1 MVKVRWWMKWL
12 YPGVVWNF
20 SRREK
25 VLYLTF
31 DDGPIPDV
39 TPKVLDILARYNA
52 PATFFSIGDNVRK
65 HPDIFRQIQTAGHRI
80 GNHSFHHYNS
90 WKVTATDYIH
100 DVEFATSVIDSD
112 LFRPPYGK
120 LTPRTL
126 WYLRKKFRVVMWDV
140 ISCDFDTKVSAEQ
153 VYQNVIENVGPGSVV
168 VFHDSLKAA
177 PSMLV
182 ALPKVLDYFKKEGYV
197 FRIIP

>member
-1 MVKVRWWMKWL
+1 
-12 YPGVVWNF
+12 
-20 SRREK
+20 
-25 VLYLTF
+25 
-31 DDGPIPDV
+31 
-39 TPKVLDILARYNA
+39 
-52 PATFFSIGDNVRK
+52 
-65 HPDIFRQIQTAGHRI
+65 
-80 GNHSFHHYNS
+80 
-90 WKVTATDYIH
+90 
-100 DVEFATSVIDSD
+100 
-112 LFRPPYGK
+112 
-120 LTPRTL
+120 
-126 WYLRKKFRVVMWDV
+126 MWDV

>member
-12 YPGVVWNF
+12 YPGVIWNF
-20 SRREK
+20 SRQEK

-31 DDGPIPDV
+31 DDGPVPEV
-39 TPKVLDILARYNA
+39 TPRVLDILQQYNA
-52 PATFFSIGDNVRK
+52 VATFFSIGDNVRK
-65 HPDIFRQIQTAGHRI
+65 HPDVFRQVKAAGHRT

-90 WKVTATDYIH
+90 WKVSAAEYIH
-100 DVEFATSVIDSD
+100 DVEKAAEVIESD

-126 WYLRKKFRVVMWDV
+126 LHLGKKYRVIMWDV

-153 VYQNVIENVGPGSVV
+153 VCQNVIGNAGPGSVV

-177 PSMLV
+177 PTMLE

-197 FRIIP
+197 FRIIS

>member
-52 PATFFSIGDNVRK
+52 LATFFSIGDNVRK

-100 DVEFATSVIDSD
+100 DVELATSVIDSD

>member
-1 MVKVRWWMKWL
+1 M
-12 YPGVVWNF
+12 
-20 SRREK
+20 
-25 VLYLTF
+25 
-31 DDGPIPDV
+31 
-39 TPKVLDILARYNA
+39 
-52 PATFFSIGDNVRK
+52 
-65 HPDIFRQIQTAGHRI
+65 
-80 GNHSFHHYNS
+80 
-90 WKVTATDYIH
+90 
-100 DVEFATSVIDSD
+100 IDSD

>member
-1 MVKVRWWMKWL
+1 MKVRWWMKWL

-39 TPKVLDILARYNA
+39 TPKVLDILVRYNA
-52 PATFFSIGDNVRK
+52 LATFFSIGDNVRK

-90 WKVTATDYIH
+90 WKVSATDYIH
-100 DVEFATSVIDSD
+100 DVELATSVIDSD

>member
-126 WYLRKKFRVVMWDV
+126 WYLRKKFRIVMWDV

-153 VYQNVIENVGPGSVV
+153 VYQNVIENAGPGSVV

>member
-1 MVKVRWWMKWL
+1 MKVRWWMKWL

>member
-90 WKVTATDYIH
+90 WKVSATDYIH
-100 DVEFATSVIDSD
+100 DVELATSVIDSD

-153 VYQNVIENVGPGSVV
+153 VYQNVIENAGPGSVV

>member
-1 MVKVRWWMKWL
+1 MKWL

-39 TPKVLDILARYNA
+39 TPKVLDILVRYNA
-52 PATFFSIGDNVRK
+52 LATFFSIGDNVRK

>member
-39 TPKVLDILARYNA
+39 TPKVLDILVRYNA
-52 PATFFSIGDNVRK
+52 LATFFSIGDNVRK

-90 WKVTATDYIH
+90 WKVSATDYIH
-100 DVEFATSVIDSD
+100 DVELATSVIDSD

>member
-90 WKVTATDYIH
+90 WKVSATDYIH

>member
-126 WYLRKKFRVVMWDV
+126 WYLRKKFRIVMWDV

>member
-39 TPKVLDILARYNA
+39 TPKVLDILARFNA
-52 PATFFSIGDNVRK
+52 LATFFSIGDNVRK
-65 HPDIFRQIQTAGHRI
+65 HPDVFRQIQTAGHRI

-90 WKVTATDYIH
+90 WKVSATDYIH
-100 DVEFATSVIDSD
+100 DVELATSVIDSD

>member
-1 MVKVRWWMKWL
+1 MKWL

-126 WYLRKKFRVVMWDV
+126 WYLRKKFRIVMWDV